1 MTHIEEIHQFIDWF
15 YEEND
20 ELRELAH
27 RFPNKFNSWYFD
39 NTDDKFDSEWVKEH

>member
-1 MTHIEEIHQFIDWF
+1 MFSYEVLHQFIDYF

-27 RFPNKFNSWYFD
+27 RFPTEFNSWYFD
-39 NTDDKFDSEWVKEH
+39 DTEDKFDADWVRTH